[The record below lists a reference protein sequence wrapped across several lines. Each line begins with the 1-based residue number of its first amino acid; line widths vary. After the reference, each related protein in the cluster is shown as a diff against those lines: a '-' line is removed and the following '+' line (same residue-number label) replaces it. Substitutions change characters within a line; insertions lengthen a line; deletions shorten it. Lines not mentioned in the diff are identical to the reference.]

1 MKFLGVDPRRCWN
14 PSKLFQ
20 KESEKPVPRPASRD
34 QVIDWFKKTQKPRR
48 VVYQK
53 DNTIYPWFHGKLF
66 FTRFFIEREY
76 VCQRTFHVAAAGILA
91 RPQPCPIAS

>member
-1 MKFLGVDPRRCWN
+1 MKILGVDPRKCWN

-20 KESEKPVPRPASRD
+20 KESEKPVPRPTSRD

-53 DNTIYPWFHGKLF
+53 DNTIFPWFHGRIRFQKQFIIFLF
-66 FTRFFIEREY
+66 F
-76 VCQRTFHVAAAGILA
+76 
-91 RPQPCPIAS
+91 IADPGKT